1 MMATDVDVLSATSD
15 TKLTRHTRRQIG
27 LRLLPF
33 LFVLYIVN
41 YIDRTNLSFAVL
53 GMSRDLGFNDRVFGL
68 GVGMFFVGYVA
79 MQIPGALLV
88 ERWSARK
95 MIAICM
101 VSWGVLTVATAL
113 VRSPMQ
119 LYAAR
124 FVIGAAEAAFFP
136 GVLLYLSHWFVRED
150 RAKAASNFMAAIPL
164 SAVLGAPFAGWIL
177 SHHWMSLQGWRWLF
191 VLEGLPAVVLGV
203 ATFFYLTDRPNEAK
217 WLTSEQRQWV
227 GAKLAHEKKSAV
239 QALSLFET
247 IRSRTVVMLVLA
259 CFFSYFSYYAF
270 IFYFPSML
278 KAQSGLSDGRIGLLG
293 MLPFAVTFVAMQ
305 INAWHSD
312 RSGER
317 LWHATVPEL
326 IGAAGLLLLAA
337 SPSSTT
343 VTVGLFAMVAS
354 ATAFLPVFWAIPGER
369 LSGSAAATATG
380 LINGFGSIAGIAG
393 PYVFGYLKSVTGS
406 YTAGLLMLTVSTLL
420 AALLIATNRKP
431 EPRGDQVLAAAA
443 EMS

>member
-15 TKLTRHTRRQIG
+15 TTFTRHTRRQIG

-53 GMSRDLGFNDRVFGL
+53 GMSRDLGFNERVFGL
-68 GVGMFFVGYVA
+68 GVGLFFVGYVA

-101 VSWGVLTVATAL
+101 VTWGLLTVATAL
-113 VRSPMQ
+113 VRTPMQ

-150 RAKAASNFMAAIPL
+150 RAKSASNFMAAIPL
-164 SAVLGAPFAGWIL
+164 SSVLGAPFAGWIL
-177 SHHWMSLQGWRWLF
+177 GHQWMNLQGWRWLF
-191 VLEGLPAVVLGV
+191 VVEGLPSIVLGV
-203 ATFFYLTDRPNEAK
+203 AALFYLTDRPNGAR
-217 WLTSEQRQWV
+217 WLTAEQRQWV
-227 GAKLAHEKKSAV
+227 SAKLAHEKKNAV
-239 QALSLFET
+239 KALSLFET

-270 IFYFPSML
+270 IFYYPTML
-278 KAQSGLSDGRIGLLG
+278 KAQSGLSDARIGLLG

-305 INAWHSD
+305 VNAWHSD
-312 RSGER
+312 RRGER

-337 SPSSTT
+337 SPSSTA
-343 VTVGLFAMVAS
+343 VTVGLFALVAS

-393 PYVFGYLKSVTGS
+393 PYVFGYLKSTTGS
-406 YTAGLLMLTVSTLL
+406 YTAGLLTLTISTLM

-431 EPRGDQVLAAAA
+431 QSHADKVLVAAA
-443 EMS
+443 EIT

>member
-1 MMATDVDVLSATSD
+1 V
-15 TKLTRHTRRQIG
+15 
-27 LRLLPF
+27 
-33 LFVLYIVN
+33 
-41 YIDRTNLSFAVL
+41 
-53 GMSRDLGFNDRVFGL
+53 
-68 GVGMFFVGYVA
+68 
-79 MQIPGALLV
+79 
-88 ERWSARK
+88 
-95 MIAICM
+95 
-101 VSWGVLTVATAL
+101 
-113 VRSPMQ
+113 
-119 LYAAR
+119 
-124 FVIGAAEAAFFP
+124 
-136 GVLLYLSHWFVRED
+136 
-150 RAKAASNFMAAIPL
+150 
-164 SAVLGAPFAGWIL
+164 
-177 SHHWMSLQGWRWLF
+177 
-191 VLEGLPAVVLGV
+191 
-203 ATFFYLTDRPNEAK
+203 
-217 WLTSEQRQWV
+217 
-227 GAKLAHEKKSAV
+227 
-239 QALSLFET
+239 
-247 IRSRTVVMLVLA
+247 
-259 CFFSYFSYYAF
+259 
-270 IFYFPSML
+270 L

>member
-1 MMATDVDVLSATSD
+1 MATAVEVQSTTSD
-15 TKLTRHTRRQIG
+15 SKFTSHTRHQIA

-33 LFVLYIVN
+33 LFLLYIVN

-53 GMSRDLGFNDRVFGL
+53 GMSRDLGFNDRIFGV

-79 MQIPGALLV
+79 FQIPGALLV

-101 VSWGVLTVATAL
+101 VTWGLLTVATAL
-113 VRSPMQ
+113 VRTPLQ

-124 FVIGAAEAAFFP
+124 FVVGVAEAAFFP
-136 GVLLYLSHWFVRED
+136 GVLLYLSHWFIRED

-164 SAVLGAPFAGWIL
+164 SSVLGAPFAGWIL
-177 SHHWMSLQGWRWLF
+177 GHQWMNLQGWRWLF
-191 VLEGLPAVVLGV
+191 VVEGLPAVVLGV
-203 ATFFYLTDRPNEAK
+203 ATFFYLTDRPNEAS
-217 WLTSEQRQWV
+217 WLSAEQRQWV
-227 GAKLAHEKKSAV
+227 GGKLADEKKNAV
-239 QALSLFET
+239 AALSVFET
-247 IRSRTVVMLVLA
+247 IRSKTVVMMVLG

-278 KAQSGLSDGRIGLLG
+278 KAQSGLSDTRIGLLG

-305 INAWHSD
+305 VNAWHSD

-326 IGAAGLLLLAA
+326 IGAAGLLVLAA
-337 SPSSTT
+337 SPSSTA
-343 VTVGLFAMVAS
+343 VTIGLYAMVAS

-393 PYVFGYLKSVTGS
+393 PYVFGYLKSTTGS
-406 YTAGLLMLTVSTLL
+406 YTAGLLALTASTLL
-420 AALLIATNRKP
+420 AAFLIVTNRKP
-431 EPRGDQVLAAAA
+431 EQQGNEVMVAAA

>member
-1 MMATDVDVLSATSD
+1 MMATDVEVLSATSD
-15 TKLTRHTRRQIG
+15 TTSTRRTRQQIA

-33 LFVLYIVN
+33 LFLLYIVN

-53 GMSRDLGFNDRVFGL
+53 GMSRDLGFNERVFGV
-68 GVGMFFVGYVA
+68 GVGMFFIGYVA

-101 VSWGVLTVATAL
+101 VTWGLLTVATAL
-113 VRSPMQ
+113 VRTPMQ

-124 FVIGAAEAAFFP
+124 FVIGLAEAAFFP

-164 SAVLGAPFAGWIL
+164 SSVLGAPFAGWIL
-177 SHHWMSLQGWRWLF
+177 GHQWMNLQGWRWLF
-191 VLEGLPAVVLGV
+191 VMEGLPAVVLGV
-203 ATFFYLTDRPNEAK
+203 ATLFYLSDRPNEAR
-217 WLTSEQRQWV
+217 WLTAEQRQWV
-227 GAKLAHEKKSAV
+227 GAKLAHEKKNAV

-247 IRSRTVVMLVLA
+247 IRSRTVIMLVFG

-270 IFYFPSML
+270 IFYFPTML
-278 KAQSGLSDGRIGLLG
+278 KAQSGLSNERVGLLG
-293 MLPFAVTFVAMQ
+293 MLPFAMTFVAMQ

-337 SPSSTT
+337 SPSSTA
-343 VTVGLFAMVAS
+343 VTVGLFAMVS
-354 ATAFLPVFWAIPGER
+354 LATAFLPVFWAIPGER

-380 LINGFGSIAGIAG
+380 LINGFGSVAGIAG
-393 PYVFGYLKSVTGS
+393 PYVFGYLKTTTGS
-406 YTAGLLMLTVSTLL
+406 YTAGLIVLTISTLL
-420 AALLIATNRKP
+420 AAFLIATNRKP
-431 EPRGDQVLAAAA
+431 EACAKDVLAAAA
-443 EMS
+443 EMT